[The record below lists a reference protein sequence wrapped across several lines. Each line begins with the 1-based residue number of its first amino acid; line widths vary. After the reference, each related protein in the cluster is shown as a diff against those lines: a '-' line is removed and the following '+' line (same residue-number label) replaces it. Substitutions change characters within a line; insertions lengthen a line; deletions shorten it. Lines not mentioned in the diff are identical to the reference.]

1 VFLSAADEMYQIKY
15 SPGSKDDLR
24 ELAYTI
30 AITYGMPKTAEKYVR
45 ELSDKILSLSKNPER
60 YAIRTNR
67 SLFQYGMNVRRVD
80 YKKMAILYTINGDTV
95 YIHRVI
101 AGSMITGL

>member
-1 VFLSAADEMYQIKY
+1 MYQIKY
-15 SPGSKDDLR
+15 SHTANEDLR

-30 AITYGMPKTAEKYVR
+30 AHTYGMPKTAEKYVS
-45 ELSDKILSLSKNPER
+45 ELSDKILNLSKNPER
-60 YAIRTNR
+60 HAIRHNR
-67 SLFQYGMNVRRVD
+67 SLLQYGVNVRRVD

-101 AGSMITGL
+101 AGKMITGL